1 MNLKEVLHENTYSQ
15 NNISRHNPF
24 PKTHLQTTMSKS
36 TSQADVKG
44 KCKAPTMQ
52 PKEIRKALVKISD
65 EHEGVLIKTISL

>member
-52 PKEIRKALVKISD
+52 PKQFRKPSVRISD
-65 EHEGVLIKTISL
+65 KDEGISIETISL

>member
-36 TSQADVKG
+36 TSQEDMKG
-44 KCKAPTMQ
+44 KCKAPAVQ
-52 PKEIRKALVKISD
+52 PKQFQKPLVRISD
-65 EHEGVLIKTISL
+65 KDEGISIETISL